1 MSESQSPFKFAKEQV
16 WQARDASG
24 KVRDVKVV
32 QGRAQQRWTFEAQ
45 KAIFFEGQPG
55 DAAYLIE
62 SGEVAIVKNAPPG
75 SAAKHVPIAR
85 LKAGDVFGELALI
98 DGRNR
103 SASAIAI
110 GKVVVLVVE
119 ASDFE
124 RELEGAERFVADA
137 LQIMLA
143 YIRAVPPRDMW
154 IDGKMPALSGEI
166 SREKVSQVLA
176 QAAGHFAKIE
186 NEFLRALYAKLADYV
201 LARLPKM
208 GA

>member
-1 MSESQSPFKFAKEQV
+1 MSESQSPFKFAKEKV
-16 WQARDASG
+16 WQARDALG
-24 KVRDVKVV
+24 NVRDVKVV

-45 KAIFFEGQPG
+45 KAIFFEGQAG

-62 SGEVAIVKNAPPG
+62 GGEVAIVKNAPAG

-85 LKAGDVFGELALI
+85 LKAGDVFGEMALI

-110 GKVVVLVVE
+110 GKVVVLVIE

-124 RELEGAERFVADA
+124 RELDGAGATVADA
-137 LQIMLA
+137 LHIMLA

-154 IDGKMPALSGEI
+154 VDGKMPALSGEI
-166 SREKVSQVLA
+166 SREKVTQVLA
-176 QAAGHFAKIE
+176 EASGHFAKIE
-186 NEFLRALYAKLADYV
+186 NEFLRALYRKLADYV
-201 LARLPKM
+201 MARMPKM

>member
-1 MSESQSPFKFAKEQV
+1 MSEAPSPFKFAKEQV

-62 SGEVAIVKNAPPG
+62 SGDVAIVKNAPPG

-110 GKVVVLVVE
+110 GKVVALVIE
-119 ASDFE
+119 SADFE
-124 RELEGAERFVADA
+124 RELDGAGPVVADA
-137 LQIMLA
+137 LNIMLA
-143 YIRAVPPRDMW
+143 YIRAVPPRDLW
-154 IDGKMPALSGEI
+154 IDGKMPALSSEI

-176 QAAGHFAKIE
+176 EASGHFAKID
-186 NEFLRALYAKLADYV
+186 NEFLQALYRKLADYV
-201 LARLPKM
+201 MARMPK
-208 GA
+208 A

>member
-1 MSESQSPFKFAKEQV
+1 MSDASSPFKFAKEKV

-24 KVRDVKVV
+24 NVRDVKVV

-110 GKVVVLVVE
+110 GRVVVLVIE
-119 ASDFE
+119 SSDFE
-124 RELEGAERFVADA
+124 RELDGAERLVADT
-137 LQIMLA
+137 LNIMLA
-143 YIRAVPPRDMW
+143 YIRAVPPRDLW

-166 SREKVSQVLA
+166 SREKVSQVLV

-201 LARLPKM
+201 MARMPK
-208 GA
+208 A

>member
-1 MSESQSPFKFAKEQV
+1 MPDTSSPFRFAKEQV
-16 WQARDASG
+16 WQARDAFG

-45 KAIFFEGQPG
+45 KAIFFEGQSG

-85 LKAGDVFGELALI
+85 LKAGDVFGEMALI

-110 GKVVVLVVE
+110 GTVVVLVVE
-119 ASDFE
+119 AGDFE
-124 RELEGAERFVADA
+124 RELDGAERVVADA
-137 LQIMLA
+137 LHIMLA
-143 YIRAVPPRDMW
+143 YVRAVPPRDMW
-154 IDGKMPALSGEI
+154 TDGKMPALSGEI
-166 SREKVSQVLA
+166 SREKVSRVLA
-176 QAAGHFAKIE
+176 EAAGHFAKID
-186 NEFLRALYAKLADYV
+186 NEFLRAIYRKLAEYV
-201 LARLPKM
+201 MARMPK
-208 GA
+208 A

>member
-1 MSESQSPFKFAKEQV
+1 MSEAPSPFKFSKEQV
-16 WQARDASG
+16 WHVRDALG
-24 KVRDVKVV
+24 QMRDVKVV
-32 QGRAQQRWTFEAQ
+32 QGRVQQRWTFDAQ
-45 KAIFFEGQPG
+45 KAIFFEGQSG

-110 GKVVVLVVE
+110 GKVVVLVIE
-119 ASDFE
+119 SSDFE
-124 RELEGAERFVADA
+124 RELEGAERLVADA
-137 LQIMLA
+137 LHIMLA
-143 YIRAVPPRDMW
+143 YVRAVPPRDLW
-154 IDGKMPALSGEI
+154 VDGKMPALSGEI

-201 LARLPKM
+201 LARMPKA

>member
-1 MSESQSPFKFAKEQV
+1 MPDSPSPFKFAKEKV
-16 WQARDASG
+16 WQARDANG
-24 KVRDVKVV
+24 NVRDVKVV

-85 LKAGDVFGELALI
+85 LKAGDVFGEMALI

-110 GKVVVLVVE
+110 GKVVVLVIE

-124 RELEGAERFVADA
+124 RELDGAGPTVADA
-137 LQIMLA
+137 LNIMLA

-154 IDGKMPALSGEI
+154 IDGKMPVLSGEI

-176 QAAGHFAKIE
+176 EASGHFAKIE
-186 NEFLRALYAKLADYV
+186 NEFLLALYRKLADYV
-201 LARLPKM
+201 MARMPKM